1 MSLSNPKVRR
11 AALAF
16 IFVTAVLDIVAM
28 GIIIPVLPQ
37 LIEDFVGSNA
47 RAGVI
52 NGVFVALW
60 AAMQFVCS
68 PIIGSLSDRYGRRP
82 VILISCAGLAL
93 DYVLMALAPNLWWLA
108 AGRIIAGITSSSFT
122 TIYAY
127 MADITE
133 PAKRARAY
141 GLIGAA
147 FSGGFVLGP
156 VMGGFLGDVDPRL
169 PFWVAGGLS
178 GVAFFYGLFVLPESL
193 PVEKRMAFSWR
204 RANPVGSLILLK
216 RHTELSGL
224 AVVNFLLYFAHH
236 VFSAVFVLYAAWRY
250 GWGPKEVG
258 LLLALVGLLDML
270 VQGVLVGPLVKRFGD
285 RGVMVF
291 GLLGGT
297 VGIALMGWAPTGLIF
312 ILAMLPNA
320 LWGLAMPTLQSLMTR
335 RVGEDEQGQ
344 LQGANM
350 SVASIA
356 GVMSP
361 LFFGWIYSIS
371 VGEGALATRL
381 WLANA
386 MDGAPAQMLALATR
400 VMTQPGLAFYL
411 AAVALLMAAIV
422 GWVVGRQADRDDAAE
437 ARLDAVPNP

>member
-1 MSLSNPKVRR
+1 MSILHPKARR

-28 GIIIPVLPQ
+28 GIVIPVLPH
-37 LIEDFVGSNA
+37 LIEEFVGSNA
-47 RAGVI
+47 RAGLL

-60 AAMQFVCS
+60 AGAQFLAS
-68 PIIGSLSDRYGRRP
+68 PVIGSLSDQYGRRP
-82 VILISCAGLAL
+82 VILISCAGLAV
-93 DYVLMALAPNLWWLA
+93 DYALMALAPNLWWLA
-108 AGRIIAGITSSSFT
+108 VGRLIAGITSSSFT

-156 VMGGFLGDVDPRL
+156 VMGGFLGLISPRA
-169 PFWVAGGLS
+169 PFWVAGALS
-178 GVAFFYGLFVLPESL
+178 GVAFLYGLFILPESL
-193 PVEKRMAFSWR
+193 PVERRMKFSWR
-204 RANPVGSLILLK
+204 RANPVGAMILLK
-216 RHTELSGL
+216 RHAELAGL

-236 VFSAVFVLYAAWRY
+236 VFSAVFVLYAAVRY
-250 GWGPKEVG
+250 DWGTWQVG
-258 LLLALVGLLDML
+258 ALLALVGVLDMI
-270 VQGVLVGPLVKRFGD
+270 VQGLMVGPASKRFGD
-285 RGVMVF
+285 RATMVF
-291 GLLGGT
+291 GLFGGT
-297 VGIALMGWAPTGLIF
+297 VGIAMMGWAPTGIAF
-312 ILAMLPNA
+312 IAAMLPNA

-356 GVMSP
+356 GVLSP

-371 VGEGALATRL
+371 SEVGSVIHL
-381 WLANA
+381 
-386 MDGAPAQMLALATR
+386 
-400 VMTQPGLAFYL
+400 PGLAFYI
-411 AAVALLMAAIV
+411 AAVVLLMAGAI
-422 GWVVGRQADRDDAAE
+422 GWVTARQAERAE
-437 ARLDAVPNP
+437 AASV

>member
-1 MSLSNPKVRR
+1 MFALSSLRQQR

-28 GIIIPVLPQ
+28 GIVIPVLPG
-37 LIEDFVGSNA
+37 LIEEFVGSNA
-47 RAGVI
+47 RAGII

-68 PIIGSLSDRYGRRP
+68 PIIGSLSDQYGRRP
-82 VILISCAGLAL
+82 VILISCAGLSL
-93 DYVLMALAPNLWWLA
+93 DYVLMALAPDLWWLA
-108 AGRIIAGITSSSFT
+108 LGRIIAGVTSSSFT

-127 MADITE
+127 MADITAPE
-133 PAKRARAY
+133 KRARAY

-156 VMGGFLGDVDPRL
+156 VLGGFLGEFGPRV
-169 PFWVAGGLS
+169 PFWAAAGLS
-178 GVAFFYGLFVLPESL
+178 GVAFLYGLFVLPESL
-193 PVEKRMAFSWR
+193 PPAKRMRFSWA
-204 RANPVGSLILLK
+204 RANPVGALILLR

-236 VFSAVFVLYAAWRY
+236 VFSAVFVLYAALRY
-250 GWGPKEVG
+250 GWGPAQVG
-258 LLLALVGLLDML
+258 LLLALVGVLDML
-270 VQGVLVGPLVKRFGD
+270 VQGVLVGPVVKRFGD
-285 RGVMVF
+285 RGTMVF
-291 GLLGGT
+291 GLFGGT
-297 VGIALMGWAPTGLIF
+297 VGIALMGWAPSGLWF

-356 GVMSP
+356 GVASP

-371 VGEGALATRL
+371 AGEGA
-381 WLANA
+381 
-386 MDGAPAQMLALATR
+386 P
-400 VMTQPGLAFYL
+400 VPHPGLAFFL
-411 AAVALLMAAIV
+411 AAAVLLLAALI
-422 GWVVGRQADRDDAAE
+422 GWAVGRRAE
-437 ARLDAVPNP
+437 REETLTV